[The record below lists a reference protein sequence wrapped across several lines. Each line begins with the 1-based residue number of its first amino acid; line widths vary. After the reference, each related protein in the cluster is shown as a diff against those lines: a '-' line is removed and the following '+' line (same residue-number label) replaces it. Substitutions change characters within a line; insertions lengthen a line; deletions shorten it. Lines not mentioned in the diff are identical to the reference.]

1 MRSIGL
7 QVAQATLPKRHIG
20 ARREQRMCEVV
31 LKKTNETQT
40 TTTVVTE
47 TLTAFEERVLRM
59 RTGAALAP
67 GEALGNK
74 LDNVRPQVRADVEAR
89 LLLMEAQLLADIAPD
104 RMAEPV
110 QSPRKTR
117 IIDALAALDE
127 D

>member
-1 MRSIGL
+1 
-7 QVAQATLPKRHIG
+7 
-20 ARREQRMCEVV
+20 MCEVV

-59 RTGAALAP
+59 RAGAALAP

-74 LDNVRPQVRADVEAR
+74 LDSVRPQVRADVEAR

-117 IIDALAALDE
+117 IIDALAALGE